1 MELRAV
7 SAVKKPQNNL
17 LVSSSE
23 PLSQTIMTIAYA
35 CVLFMG
41 LLPYVAAGIAKKGF
55 KEYDNAMPRLW
66 LAQQTGFRARA
77 NAAQANLFE
86 SLPLFFAAVIIA
98 HVSGAPQARV
108 DLLAL
113 GFVLARIAYLIC
125 YVANWPTTRSIVWCV
140 GLICVVALFFQI

>member
-1 MELRAV
+1 
-7 SAVKKPQNNL
+7 
-17 LVSSSE
+17 
-23 PLSQTIMTIAYA
+23 MTIAYA

-41 LLPYVAAGIAKKGF
+41 LFPYIAAGIAKKGF
-55 KEYDNAMPRLW
+55 DNYDNSMPRAW

-98 HVSGAPQARV
+98 SINHAPQARI

-113 GFVLARIAYLIC
+113 GFVAARIAYLIC
-125 YVANWPTTRSIVWCV
+125 YVANWPTTRSIVWLL
-140 GLICVVALFFQI
+140 GLICVVTIFCQI

>member
-1 MELRAV
+1 
-7 SAVKKPQNNL
+7 
-17 LVSSSE
+17 
-23 PLSQTIMTIAYA
+23 MTIAYA

-41 LLPYVAAGIAKKGF
+41 LFPYVAAGIAKKGF
-55 KEYDNAMPRLW
+55 ENYDNSMPRQW

-98 HVSGAPQARV
+98 SISNAPQTRV

-113 GFVLARIAYLIC
+113 GFVVARIAYLCC
-125 YVANWPTTRSIVWCV
+125 YIADWPATRSIVWLA
-140 GLICVVALFFQI
+140 GLACVVAIFFQI